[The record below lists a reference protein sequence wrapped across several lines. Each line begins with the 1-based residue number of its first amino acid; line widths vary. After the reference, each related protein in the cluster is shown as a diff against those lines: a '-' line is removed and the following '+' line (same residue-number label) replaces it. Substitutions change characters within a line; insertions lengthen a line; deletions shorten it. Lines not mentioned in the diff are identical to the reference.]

1 MMKRLK
7 LFALILLLHCYLLCI
22 LSQMTVVRFEIENNL
37 IVQYKLM
44 FQTVSDV
51 FTAEKKGEKKQV

>member
-1 MMKRLK
+1 
-7 LFALILLLHCYLLCI
+7 
-22 LSQMTVVRFEIENNL
+22 MTVVRFEIENNL
-37 IVQYKLM
+37 IVQYKIM